1 MTIMEKA
8 LVIEDNPDN
17 FRLISYP
24 LKRAGYQIDWAV
36 DGLNGL
42 KMALAGEYL
51 FILLDVGLPDVDGL
65 EVARKIR
72 EVDQHIPII
81 ALTSFAMTGDREKAL
96 AAGCNGYLE
105 KPIDTES
112 IIANIETIVRVK

>member
-1 MTIMEKA
+1 MEKV

-24 LKRAGYQIDWAV
+24 LKRAGCMIDWAK
-36 DGLNGL
+36 DGLSGL
-42 KMALAGEYL
+42 KMALADSFDYV
-51 FILLDVGLPDVDGL
+51 LLDIGLPDVNGL

-72 EVDQHIPII
+72 EVEKTVPII
-81 ALTSFAMTGDREKAL
+81 AITSYAIAGDREKTL
-96 AAGCNGYLE
+96 AAGCNGYIE

-112 IIANIETIVRVK
+112 IIATIEAIVRPK

>member
-1 MTIMEKA
+1 MEKV

-24 LKRAGYQIDWAV
+24 LKRAGYGVEWAEN
-36 DGLNGL
+36 GLNGL
-42 KMALAGEYL
+42 KMVLANSFHYV
-51 FILLDVGLPDVDGL
+51 LLDIGLPDVDGL

-72 EVDQHIPII
+72 DVEKDVPII
-81 ALTSFAMTGDREKAL
+81 AITSYAMAGDREKAL
-96 AAGCNGYLE
+96 AAGCNGYIE

-112 IIANIETIVRVK
+112 IIATIEAILRVK

>member
-1 MTIMEKA
+1 MEKV

-24 LKRAGYQIDWAV
+24 LKRAGYAIEWAQS
-36 DGLNGL
+36 GLDGL
-42 KMALAGEYL
+42 KMALADSFHYV
-51 FILLDVGLPDVDGL
+51 LLDIGLPDVNGL

-72 EVDQHIPII
+72 EVEKGIPII
-81 ALTSFAMTGDREKAL
+81 AITSYAMAGDREKAI
-96 AAGCNGYLE
+96 AAGCNGYIE

-112 IIANIETIVRVK
+112 IIATIESVVRVK